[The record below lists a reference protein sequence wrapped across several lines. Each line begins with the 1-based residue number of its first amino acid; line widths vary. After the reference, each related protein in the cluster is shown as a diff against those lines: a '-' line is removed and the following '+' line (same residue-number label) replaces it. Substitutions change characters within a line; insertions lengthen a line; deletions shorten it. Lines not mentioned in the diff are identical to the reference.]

1 MGFDLNNIKKRQEP
15 RGVDTPSFLT
25 RELKLPFNSG
35 FLNKKKE
42 NFYTELGILLTAGLQ
57 LKEALQLVIQ
67 SYKSVKD
74 RELIE
79 KILSDLIEGSSFY
92 EALAASGLF
101 TKYEY
106 VSVQMGE
113 ETGKLSLVIKELSLF
128 FNRKNKQR
136 RVIINALSYPI
147 IVLATSF
154 LVIAFMLRYVIPIFA
169 DIFKQNKVE
178 LPALTQII
186 IATSEWL
193 GKYYWFIFIFII
205 LFLLVVKIIKH
216 KQWFREYSTSFL
228 LKLPFWGDLLHKIKM
243 AQFTQAVSLLY
254 ASSIPLLE
262 SISITQNMIPFH
274 PLEKALL
281 GVRDDLLQGLS
292 LNESFDKYTIF
303 DKRMVAL
310 VKVAEETNA
319 SKLVFQKLTEQYTA
333 EIEYK
338 TQLISS
344 VIEPV
349 IILILGGIVAV
360 ILIAMYL
367 PIFSLSSAI
376 Y

>member
-1 MGFDLNNIKKRQEP
+1 MGFDLSKIEGKPKAESSDRL
-15 RGVDTPSFLT
+15 SFLN
-25 RELKLPFNSG
+25 REIKLPFSSG
-35 FLNKKKE
+35 FSNKKKE
-42 NFYTELGILLTAGLQ
+42 IFYTELGILLTAGLQ

-67 SYKSVKD
+67 SYKSAKD
-74 RELIE
+74 RELIGN
-79 KILSDLIEGSSFY
+79 ILSELVDGSSFH
-92 EALAASGLF
+92 ETLAGSGLF

-147 IVLATSF
+147 VVLATSC
-154 LVIAFMLRYVIPIFA
+154 LVIAFMLRYVIPMFA
-169 DIFKQNKVE
+169 DIFEQNRVE
-178 LPALTQII
+178 LPALTKII
-186 IATSEWL
+186 ISVSAWL
-193 GKYYWFIFIFII
+193 GSYYWLIFII
-205 LFLLVVKIIKH
+205 AGLIVLNVKFLKQ
-216 KQWFREYSTSFL
+216 KQWFRSYSTSFL
-228 LKLPFWGDLLHKIKM
+228 LKIPFWGDLLYRIKM
-243 AQFTQAVSLLY
+243 AQFSQAVALLY
-254 ASSIPLLE
+254 ASNIPLLE
-262 SISITQNMIPFH
+262 SISITQNMIPFY

-281 GVRDDLLQGLS
+281 SVKEDLLQGLS
-292 LNESFDKYTIF
+292 LNESLNKYKIF

-344 VIEPV
+344 VIEPA
-349 IILILGGIVAV
+349 IILILGTIVAV

-376 Y
+376 H